1 MTTSGTFRTAFIS
14 MIDRDQSP
22 GGHPTERG
30 HEMDRRELF
39 RLLSLSAL
47 GGAAACR
54 GPAASARPGAFLP
67 QPTSGAGFVP
77 DVELLLTAAPDEM
90 AVLPGAPT
98 RVWRFTG
105 RLLKGPANTLE
116 TLPRSYLGPVI
127 RLRRGQK
134 VRVRFANQLPED
146 SIVHWHGL
154 DVPERADG
162 HPRLAV
168 GHGRNYVYEFE
179 VTNRAGTYWYHPH
192 PHMRTGAQVYQGLAG
207 VLLVQDDEEAQLA
220 LPSGGTELLCVIQD
234 RQFDARNQLVFHG
247 GVMMEMMNGFL
258 GDRVLVNGQPQPTTE
273 VDAAWH
279 RVRLLNG
286 SNARIY
292 KLAWSRDL
300 PMTVIG
306 GDGGLLDTPL
316 HQPALTLAP
325 GQRADLLLDLTGV
338 AAGTDVHLES
348 QAFAE
353 ADAGLVGM
361 MGMMGMRG
369 RGMRGM
375 MGGRSSVPNGAP
387 QRVMTL
393 RTRARQGPAFRVPER
408 LSSFGA
414 EWSLR
419 VDAPTRRVPLTF
431 MRMEWSLDGR
441 TFAMGDVAAEET
453 VAAGSTQ
460 IWQFENRA
468 NPMGM
473 EAAHPIH
480 MHGRQFRVI
489 GRTGGGATNALSAG
503 IVDGGW
509 RDTVLVLPGE
519 TVRVQ
524 VTFTRHPG
532 LYLYH
537 CHILEHEDM
546 GMMRNFRV
554 T

>member
-1 MTTSGTFRTAFIS
+1 MHR
-14 MIDRDQSP
+14 RDLL
-22 GGHPTERG
+22 R
-30 HEMDRRELF
+30 F
-39 RLLSLSAL
+39 LSLSAIA
-47 GGAAACR
+47 GATGATRRRAR
-54 GPAASARPGAFLP
+54 ASARRCIDAQTAPA
-67 QPTSGAGFVP
+67 TGFVP
-77 DVELLLTAAPDEM
+77 DVELVLTAAPDEVS
-90 AVLPGAPT
+90 VLPGAPT

-105 RLLKGPANTLE
+105 RLLKGPADTLQ
-116 TLPRSYLGPVI
+116 TLPGSYLGPVI

-134 VRVRFANQLPED
+134 VRVRFANQLAED

-154 DVPERADG
+154 DVPESADG
-162 HPRLAV
+162 HPRLAI
-168 GHGRNYVYEFE
+168 GHGREYVYEFE

-207 VLLVQDDEEAQLA
+207 LLLVRDDEEDALA
-220 LPSGGTELLCVIQD
+220 LPSGGAELLCVLQD
-234 RQFDARNQLVFHG
+234 RRFDARNQLVFHG
-247 GVMMEMMNGFL
+247 GGMMEMMNGFL
-258 GDRVLVNGQPQPTTE
+258 GDRVLVNGQPQPTTD

-292 KLAWSRDL
+292 KLAWSRDVQ
-300 PMTVIG
+300 MAVIG
-306 GDGGLLDTPL
+306 GDGGLLETPL
-316 HQPALTLAP
+316 RQQALTLAP
-325 GQRADLLLDLTGV
+325 GQRADLLLDLTGL
-338 AAGTDVHLES
+338 AAGTEVHLES

-353 ADAGLVGM
+353 ADASVGGM
-361 MGMMGMRG
+361 MGMMGG
-369 RGMRGM
+369 RMMGM
-375 MGGRSSVPNGAP
+375 MGGRSNVPNGAP
-387 QRVMTL
+387 LRVMTL
-393 RTRARQGPAFRVPER
+393 RTRARKGPAFRVPER
-408 LSSFGA
+408 LSSFDA
-414 EWSLR
+414 TWSR
-419 VDAPTRRVPLTF
+419 SADAPIRRVPLTF
-431 MRMEWSLDGR
+431 QRMEWSLGGR
-441 TFAMGDVAAEET
+441 TFAMGDVAPEET
-453 VAAGSTQ
+453 VAAGSTHL
-460 IWQFENRA
+460 WEFVNLA

-489 GRTGGGATNALSAG
+489 DRTGGRATNTLRAG

>member
-1 MTTSGTFRTAFIS
+1 M
-14 MIDRDQSP
+14 
-22 GGHPTERG
+22 H
-30 HEMDRRELF
+30 RREFL
-39 RLLSLSAL
+39 RLLSLPSLA
-47 GGAAACR
+47 GIVACNE
-54 GPAASARPGAFLP
+54 PFASARPAAFSP
-67 QPTSGAGFVP
+67 QAASGSGFVP
-77 DVELLLTAAPDEM
+77 DVELLLTAAPDEVS
-90 AVLPGAPT
+90 VLSGEPT
-98 RVWRFTG
+98 RVWRFSG
-105 RLLKGPANTLE
+105 RLLKGPAATLQ
-116 TLPRSYLGPVI
+116 TLPGSYLGPVI

-134 VRVRFANQLPED
+134 VRVRFANQLAEP

-168 GHGRNYVYEFE
+168 GQGREYVYEVE

-207 VLLVQDDEEAQLA
+207 LLLIHDDEEDRLA
-220 LPSGGTELLCVIQD
+220 LPSDATELLCVIQD
-234 RQFDARNQLVFHG
+234 RQFDARNQLVFHS

-258 GDRVLVNGQPQPTTE
+258 GDRVLVNGQPQPTAE
-273 VDAAWH
+273 VDAAWY

-300 PMTVIG
+300 PMLVIG
-306 GDGGLLDTPL
+306 GDGGLLETPL
-316 HQPALTLAP
+316 QQQALTLAP
-325 GQRADLLLDLTGV
+325 GQRADLLLNLTGV

-348 QAFAE
+348 QPFAE

-361 MGMMGMRG
+361 MGMGG

-387 QRVMTL
+387 LRVMTL
-393 RTRARQGPAFRVPER
+393 RTRAGHGAAFHVPER
-408 LSSFGA
+408 LSSFDGA
-414 EWSLR
+414 WATR
-419 VDAPTRRVPLTF
+419 AGTPVRRVPLTF
-431 MRMEWSLDGR
+431 QRMEWLLGGR
-441 TFAMGDVAAEET
+441 TFSMSDVAAEET
-453 VAAGSTQ
+453 VAAGATQ
-460 IWQFENRA
+460 LWEFENQA

-480 MHGRQFRVI
+480 IHGPQFRVI
-489 GRTGGGATNALSAG
+489 ARTGARATNTLRAA
-503 IVDGGW
+503 IVDAGW

-524 VTFTRHPG
+524 VPFTRHPG

>member
-1 MTTSGTFRTAFIS
+1 M
-14 MIDRDQSP
+14 
-22 GGHPTERG
+22 H
-30 HEMDRRELF
+30 RRELL
-39 RLLSLSAL
+39 RLLSLSTVA
-47 GGAAACR
+47 GTIGCQRRSASA
-54 GPAASARPGAFLP
+54 GPAAFSA
-67 QPTSGAGFVP
+67 QTTSDSGFVP
-77 DVELLLTAAPDEM
+77 DVELLLTAAPDEV

-98 RVWRFTG
+98 RVWRFSG
-105 RLLKGPANTLE
+105 RLLKGPADTLQ
-116 TLPRSYLGPVI
+116 TLPGSYLGPVI
-127 RLRRGQK
+127 RLRRGQR
-134 VRVRFANQLPED
+134 VRVRFENQLGED

-154 DVPERADG
+154 DVPESADG

-168 GHGRNYVYEFE
+168 GHGREYVYEFE

-192 PHMRTGAQVYQGLAG
+192 PHMRTGAQVYRGLAG
-207 VLLVQDDEEAQLA
+207 VLLVQDDEEDGLA
-220 LPSGGTELLCVIQD
+220 LPSGETELFCVIQD

-292 KLAWSRDL
+292 KLAWSHDVQ
-300 PMTVIG
+300 MAVIG
-306 GDGGLLDTPL
+306 GDGGLLETPVY
-316 HQPALTLAP
+316 QQALTLAP
-325 GQRADLLLDLTGV
+325 GQRADLLLDLTSL
-338 AAGTDVHLES
+338 AAGTEVHLES

-353 ADAGLVGM
+353 ADAGVVGM
-361 MGMMGMRG
+361 GGMTSGP
-369 RGMRGM
+369 
-375 MGGRSSVPNGAP
+375 SNVPNGTP
-387 QRVMTL
+387 LRVMTL
-393 RTRARQGPAFRVPER
+393 RTRARQGAAFRVPER
-408 LSSFGA
+408 LSSF
-414 EWSLR
+414 
-419 VDAPTRRVPLTF
+419 DASWAPRAGVPIRRVPLMF
-431 MRMEWSLDGR
+431 QRMTWLLDGR
-441 TFAMGDVAAEET
+441 TFDMAGVAPGET

-460 IWQFENRA
+460 IWEFVNLT

-489 GRTGGGATNALSAG
+489 GRTSGRGTNALREG
-503 IVDGGW
+503 IVDDGW

-524 VTFTRHPG
+524 VPFTHHPG